1 MAITMLHLVDDQ
13 GEPVETDVRIAVE
26 AAFRHL
32 MRRFPEIDEAVLAEF
47 AETLALSMN
56 LRRSKIVKPK
66 PYAQTALSGELNDWI
81 RTHKGFEIAIA
92 ETEDLERLAGG
103 VPAGKGIDT
112 DPESEIFFAQIR
124 KHLTERDRQLL
135 MLIEQDLDRPADIA
149 AALNISYEAA
159 AKALQ
164 RVRERIAGIINGTRK
179 TGAANADLPTGHR
192 ARKYLK

>member
-92 ETEDLERLAGG
+92 ANEDLERLAGG
-103 VPAGKGIDT
+103 VPAG
-112 DPESEIFFAQIR
+112 FCQ
-124 KHLTERDRQLL
+124 
-135 MLIEQDLDRPADIA
+135 
-149 AALNISYEAA
+149 N
-159 AKALQ
+159 
-164 RVRERIAGIINGTRK
+164 
-179 TGAANADLPTGHR
+179 
-192 ARKYLK
+192 